1 MEIEDRP
8 KKGIIRLTPQG
19 ESNVAT
25 NIQRKLKLAPPY
37 KAAYLLTDSCLLV
50 LNPRSYRDTV
60 FKDLENIKAFLI
72 SDEKVQPERDPK
84 VDPHLMIQRY
94 RNILRNRDNTI
105 K

>member
-19 ESNVAT
+19 DTHVTS
-25 NIQRKLKLAPPY
+25 NIQRKLKLGPPY

-60 FKDLENIKAFLI
+60 FRDLENIKAFLI
-72 SDEKVQPERDPK
+72 SDKKVQPERDPK

-94 RNILRNRDNTI
+94 RNMLKNRNQTI

>member
-19 ESNVAT
+19 EKPVTT
-25 NIQRKLKLAPPY
+25 NIQEKLKLAPPY
-37 KAAYLLTDSCLLV
+37 KAAYLLTDSCLVV

-60 FKDLENIKAFLI
+60 FKDLENIKAFLL
-72 SDEKVQPERDPK
+72 SDKKEQPERDLS
-84 VDPHLMIQRY
+84 VDPNFMIQRY
-94 RNILRNRDNTI
+94 RNMLRNRDQTI

>member
-1 MEIEDRP
+1 MEIEERP

-19 ESNVAT
+19 EKNVAT

-37 KAAYLLTDSCLLV
+37 KAAYLLTDSFLLV

-60 FKDLENIKAFLI
+60 FNDLENIKAFLI
-72 SDEKVQPERDPK
+72 SEKNVQPERDPM

-94 RNILRNRDNTI
+94 RNMLRNRDLT
-105 K
+105 KK